1 MTAEFQL
8 TNEIRRRKHSDISN
22 QFTSIDEFTPK
33 KDKNG
38 DYIINYEWLTKQNL
52 LLEWSN
58 YVMQPINEDF
68 QQIISKEKAQS
79 LGIIS

>member
-22 QFTSIDEFTPK
+22 QFTSGDGFTPK

-38 DYIINYEWLTKQNL
+38 DYIIDFEWLSKQNL
-52 LLEWSN
+52 LLEWGN
-58 YVMQPINEDF
+58 YAMKPIDEDF

-79 LGIIS
+79 LGII